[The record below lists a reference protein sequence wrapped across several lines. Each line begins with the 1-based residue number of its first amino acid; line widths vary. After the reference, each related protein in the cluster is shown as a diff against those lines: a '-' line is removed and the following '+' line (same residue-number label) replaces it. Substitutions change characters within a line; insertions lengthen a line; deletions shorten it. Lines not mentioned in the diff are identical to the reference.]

1 MDLKEIGEISRAF
14 IEQYEELE
22 RSANR
27 LLMSN
32 SSTKLGDYKLRYQDD
47 LGALDRTDFENF
59 LNRGK
64 HLTPI
69 LNVLTKK
76 TTIKL
81 RWSQYHPAPKALQ
94 LKIVL
99 MRIVAGA
106 LLVYCDPLSFG
117 YDAIVAGNAK
127 PNLPNKQNKKRAEKL
142 LAGLDKQGI
151 TLSLHTRI
159 ELIRISAGEY
169 PKQAPDYIANNKRL
183 LAKTLVR
190 EIAILSNALL
200 IIDNKHANRLP
211 IAITHKILSIVN
223 ASFSDEWVGKCQK
236 LFDGQDDNALT
247 DHMVILRDMT
257 KDL

>member
-32 SSTKLGDYKLRYQDD
+32 SSAKLGDYKLRYQDD

-81 RWSQYHPAPKALQ
+81 RWSQYIPL
-94 LKIVL
+94 LK
-99 MRIVAGA
+99 RFN
-106 LLVYCDPLSFG
+106 S
-117 YDAIVAGNAK
+117 
-127 PNLPNKQNKKRAEKL
+127 KL
-142 LAGLDKQGI
+142 CL
-151 TLSLHTRI
+151 
-159 ELIRISAGEY
+159 
-169 PKQAPDYIANNKRL
+169 
-183 LAKTLVR
+183 
-190 EIAILSNALL
+190 
-200 IIDNKHANRLP
+200 
-211 IAITHKILSIVN
+211 
-223 ASFSDEWVGKCQK
+223 
-236 LFDGQDDNALT
+236 
-247 DHMVILRDMT
+247 
-257 KDL
+257 